1 MSPRHL
7 NYIRTDNPPFHI
19 RALIHL
25 PNLVLTLPRPNR
37 AIKLSSIKLPPRS
50 LLLFL
55 HILAPPPTL
64 RQMSAPSTYPQ
75 SAPVSTGPP
84 PNMVTSPRSKRPRP
98 PDLHTGTN
106 SGLPAT
112 TGAPVSGGPTT
123 GGFPT
128 PSSATGAGDD
138 VFHQEDGE
146 DGEDD
151 DDDDGGPRKG
161 TEKKAG
167 RRKIKIEFIQDKSR
181 RHITF
186 SKRKAGIMKKAYELS
201 TLTGTQVLLLVVSET
216 GLVYTF
222 TTAKLQPLVTQPE
235 GKNLIQ
241 ACLNAPNGTL
251 PGGASAAA
259 PGMPPPPPTGR
270 QRPTAMSL
278 GMTGAASPNN
288 DAEGEDDGEG
298 SGDSPNMGSAKG
310 RRRRRTNSSSG
321 AVPGGNMAKSI
332 PSPSDS
338 MPSTSPTLSMQ
349 QAHGGVSGAGATY
362 GSHPTHSP
370 TLPHHHHGQHHLDQP
385 GMYGYPREGGAS
397 ANMMPGYHHGQ
408 YSGLNA
414 GGMPSG
420 MSAGSVPGAP
430 IGQAGSQ
437 PPQQSQMWMQQGNMP
452 RR

>member
-1 MSPRHL
+1 
-7 NYIRTDNPPFHI
+7 
-19 RALIHL
+19 
-25 PNLVLTLPRPNR
+25 
-37 AIKLSSIKLPPRS
+37 
-50 LLLFL
+50 
-55 HILAPPPTL
+55 
-64 RQMSAPSTYPQ
+64 
-75 SAPVSTGPP
+75 
-84 PNMVTSPRSKRPRP
+84 MVTSPRSKRPRP
-98 PDLHTGTN
+98 PDLHTGSA
-106 SGLPAT
+106 SGMPAS
-112 TGAPVSGGPTT
+112 TGAPASSGPASA
-123 GGFPT
+123 GFT
-128 PSSATGAGDD
+128 PASASAAEDM
-138 VFHQEDGE
+138 FHQEDGE

-151 DDDDGGPRKG
+151 DDEEAPGGRKG
-161 TEKKAG
+161 NEKKAG

-251 PGGASAAA
+251 PGGAPAG
-259 PGMPPPPPTGR
+259 PGMPPPPPARGR
-270 QRPTAMSL
+270 GGISL
-278 GMTGAASPNN
+278 GIGATSPNN

-298 SGDSPNMGSAKG
+298 SGDSPGLGGSSKG

-321 AVPGGNMAKSI
+321 AVSGGMKAVG
-332 PSPSDS
+332 SPSES

-349 QAHGGVSGAGATY
+349 QPHGPVSGGAAPY

-370 TLPHHHHGQHHLDQP
+370 TMHHHGQHHLGES
-385 GMYGYPREGGAS
+385 GMYAGYRGEGGAPGGPP
-397 ANMMPGYHHGQ
+397 MMPYHHGQ
-408 YSGLNA
+408 Y
-414 GGMPSG
+414 GGMNASG
-420 MSAGSVPGAP
+420 MASGMGAGSVPGGA

-437 PPQQSQMWMQQGNMP
+437 PPPQQAQSQMWMQQGGIQ